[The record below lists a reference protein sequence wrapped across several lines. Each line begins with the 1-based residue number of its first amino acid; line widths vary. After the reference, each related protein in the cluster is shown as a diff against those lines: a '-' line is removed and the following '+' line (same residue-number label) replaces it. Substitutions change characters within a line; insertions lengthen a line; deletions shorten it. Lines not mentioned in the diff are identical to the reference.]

1 MAIKTNADGA
11 KVSVIRLD
19 MKDDD
24 VKRKEAKGMM
34 DLCRLVR
41 ESKFN
46 IRRCIMAVHD
56 PDVPSFCNI
65 PQTSSRNYA
74 MVEIF
79 GSNNSS
85 INDFKLKMKLV
96 EGFLV
101 SHKYRVIASKVFNK
115 EYPVGKI
122 VVNIQ

>member
-1 MAIKTNADGA
+1 MAIKTNADGS
-11 KVSVIRLD
+11 KVNVIRLD
-19 MKDDD
+19 AKDDE

-46 IRRCIMAVHD
+46 VRRCIMAIHD
-56 PDVPSFCNI
+56 PDVATFYNVPASE
-65 PQTSSRNYA
+65 SRSYA

-79 GSNNSS
+79 GSNNNSV
-85 INDFKLKMKLV
+85 NDFRLKMKLV

-101 SHKYRVIASKVFNK
+101 SHKYKVVASKVFNK
-115 EYPVGKI
+115 EYPIGKI
-122 VVNIQ
+122 VVSLV